1 MAKNGGDDI
10 WKLIG
15 GVCVGIVGIAV
26 LDYLVG
32 GRGKENNAA
41 LMPDRFEDQ
50 IDLGV
55 EELNNQFGKQWVN
68 KGLDRIQNSL
78 QRALPLP
85 VVAAVYAV
93 ELMSKNNFWPIS
105 GYDKKQAA
113 LQQLRG
119 LPS

>member
-1 MAKNGGDDI
+1 MAKKDGDDI
-10 WKLIG
+10 WKLLKIVG
-15 GVCVGIVGIAV
+15 GGIVGLVV

-41 LMPDRFEDQ
+41 LMPDRLEDQ
-50 IDLGV
+50 IDLVV

-68 KGLDRIQNSL
+68 EGLDRIQNSL

-85 VVAAVYAV
+85 LVAAVYAV

-113 LQQLRG
+113 LRRLRG

>member
-1 MAKNGGDDI
+1 MAKKGGDDA
-10 WKLIG
+10 WKLL
-15 GVCVGIVGIAV
+15 GIVGAVAGLVV

-41 LMPDRFEDQ
+41 LMPDRYEDQ
-50 IDLGV
+50 IDLAV
-55 EELNNQFGKQWVN
+55 EKLNNQFGTQWVN
-68 KGLDRIQNSL
+68 EGLDRIQNSL
-78 QRALPLP
+78 QRTLPLP

-93 ELMSKNNFWPIS
+93 ELMSKKNPWSIS

-113 LQQLRG
+113 LRRLRG

>member
-1 MAKNGGDDI
+1 MAKKGGDDI
-10 WKLIG
+10 WRVIG
-15 GVCVGIVGIAV
+15 IVGGGIVGIAV

-32 GRGKENNAA
+32 GRGKENNAV

-50 IDLGV
+50 IDFVVG
-55 EELNNQFGKQWVN
+55 ELNNQFGKQWVT
-68 KGLDRIQNSL
+68 KGLDQIQNSL

-93 ELMSKNNFWPIS
+93 ELMSKNNLWRMS
-105 GYDKKQAA
+105 GPYKKQAA
-113 LQQLRG
+113 VRRLRG

>member
-1 MAKNGGDDI
+1 MAKKGGDDI
-10 WKLIG
+10 WKLLGIIG
-15 GVCVGIVGIAV
+15 GGIVGLTI
-26 LDYLVG
+26 LDYLLG

-41 LMPDRFEDQ
+41 LMPDRLEDQ
-50 IDLGV
+50 IDLVV

-68 KGLDRIQNSL
+68 KGLDWIQNSL

-93 ELMSKNNFWPIS
+93 ELISKNNLWPMS
-105 GYDKKQAA
+105 GPAKKQAA
-113 LQQLRG
+113 VRRLRG

>member
-10 WKLIG
+10 WKVI
-15 GVCVGIVGIAV
+15 GIVGGGIVGLAV

-32 GRGKENNAA
+32 GRGMENNAA
-41 LMPDRFEDQ
+41 LIPDRLEDQ
-50 IDLGV
+50 IDLAV

-68 KGLDRIQNSL
+68 KGLNQIQNSL

-93 ELMSKNNFWPIS
+93 ELMSKNNLWPMS
-105 GYDKKQAA
+105 GFEKQQAA
-113 LQQLRG
+113 VRRLRG

>member
-15 GVCVGIVGIAV
+15 IVGGGLVGIAI

-50 IDLGV
+50 IDLVV
-55 EELNNQFGKQWVN
+55 EELNNQFGKQWVT

-93 ELMSKNNFWPIS
+93 ELMSKNNFWLMS
-105 GYDKKQAA
+105 SYDKQQAA
-113 LQQLRG
+113 VRRLRG